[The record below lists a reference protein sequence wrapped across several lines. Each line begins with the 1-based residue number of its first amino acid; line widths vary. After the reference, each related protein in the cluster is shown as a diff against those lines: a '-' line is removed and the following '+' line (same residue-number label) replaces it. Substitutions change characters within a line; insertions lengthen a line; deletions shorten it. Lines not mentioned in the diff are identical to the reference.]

1 MHRKELV
8 KLSSPHLQSTFTKKK
23 MKSFKKSE
31 TCIFANSK
39 KTKLYKKNEVIYS
52 ENDRVNEIYIILDG
66 TVESTTS
73 KNSKSSELNLQKGSS
88 LGLIDTILDRPFT
101 RKMKA
106 KSSVSLAII
115 EKNKIKNLLTR
126 EPFSGALIKSLVID
140 IDNKYQIQHH

>member
-1 MHRKELV
+1 MLQNHSIKSEACI
-8 KLSSPHLQSTFTKKK
+8 LSSS
-23 MKSFKKSE
+23 
-31 TCIFANSK
+31 N
-39 KTKLYKKNEVIYS
+39 KTKLYKKNEIIYR

-66 TVESTTS
+66 IVESTTS
-73 KNSKSSELNLQKGSS
+73 KNSNSSQLNLQKGSS

-140 IDNKYQIQHH
+140 IDNKYPNTWS

>member
-1 MHRKELV
+1 MLQNYSIKNEACILG
-8 KLSSPHLQSTFTKKK
+8 SS
-23 MKSFKKSE
+23 
-31 TCIFANSK
+31 N
-39 KTKLYKKNEVIYS
+39 KTKLYKKNEIIYR
-52 ENDRVNEIYIILDG
+52 ENDRVNQIYIILDG
-66 TVESTTS
+66 IVESTTS
-73 KNSKSSELNLQKGSS
+73 KNSNSSQLNLQKGSS

-140 IDNKYQIQHH
+140 IDNKYPNTWS